1 MRYLLFFF
9 TLVILFSCG
18 ELAKPINTQTSNS
31 KQNSY
36 AEGFDIEY
44 FKNYKIVNVYQPWK
58 GENKNLKYILYE
70 NDKPENIEG
79 IFIKTPIKSIACL
92 SLTHLAFI
100 EKLNEVNSIKGIA
113 GCNYVSSKTIKEKIN
128 TKIIQEVG
136 QHEVFNYEILVSIAP
151 DVVMA
156 YGIDQ
161 SSTAKLNKF
170 ASLGLTTVLN
180 AEYMELHPLGMAEWI
195 KFVAAFYNKEQMADS
210 IFKHIES
217 EYLTIK
223 KTVANLKDQ
232 PTVFTG
238 MPWNG
243 AWHVP
248 GGASFQAQ
256 FLKDAGANYIWS
268 DNNEERSIVK
278 SKEIILDEALHADFW
293 LNVNAFNSLEEIIA
307 QDAVLSNFA
316 AVKNQQV
323 YNNNLKVNAAM
334 GNDYWESGVINPHII
349 LKDLIAIFH
358 PTKIEHELYY
368 YKRLEEK
375 SLPK

>member
-1 MRYLLFFF
+1 MRHLLIFFSLI
-9 TLVILFSCG
+9 TLFSCR
-18 ELAKPINTQTSNS
+18 ETKKEASTSENTSEHIRYAK
-31 KQNSY
+31 
-36 AEGFDIEY
+36 GFNIEY
-44 FKNYKIVNVYQPWK
+44 HENYKIVKVLQPWK
-58 GENKNLKYILYE
+58 GENKSINYVLYDNE
-70 NDKPENIEG
+70 KPENIEG
-79 IFIKTPIKSIACL
+79 IFIKTPIKSIVCL

-113 GCNYVSSKTIKEKIN
+113 GCNYVSSEAIKEKIN
-128 TKIIQEVG
+128 ANIIQEVG
-136 QHEVFNYEILVSIAP
+136 QHEVFNYEILVNIAP
-151 DVVMA
+151 DIVMA

-195 KFVAAFYNKEQMADS
+195 KFAAAFYNKEQLADS
-210 IFKHIES
+210 IFKHIET
-217 EYLTIK
+217 EYLSVK
-223 KTVANLKDQ
+223 KTVADSKEQ

-268 DNNEERSIVK
+268 DNDEERSIVK
-278 SKEIILDEALHADFW
+278 SKEIIIDEALDADFW
-293 LNVNAFNSLEEIIA
+293 LNVNAFNSLAEIIA
-307 QDAVLSNFA
+307 QDAVLANFA

-334 GNDYWESGVINPHII
+334 GNDYWESGVVNPHII

-358 PTKIEHELYY
+358 PTKIEHQLYY
-368 YKRLEEK
+368 YKRLEN
-375 SLPK
+375 

>member
-1 MRYLLFFF
+1 MRHLLIFFSLI
-9 TLVILFSCG
+9 TLFSCR
-18 ELAKPINTQTSNS
+18 ETKKEASTSENTSEHIRYAK
-31 KQNSY
+31 
-36 AEGFDIEY
+36 GFNIEY
-44 FKNYKIVNVYQPWK
+44 HENYKIVKVLQPWK
-58 GENKNLKYILYE
+58 GENKSINYVLYDNE
-70 NDKPENIEG
+70 KPENIEG
-79 IFIKTPIKSIACL
+79 IFIKTPIKSIVCL

-113 GCNYVSSKTIKEKIN
+113 GCNYVSSEVIKEKISTN
-128 TKIIQEVG
+128 VIQEVG
-136 QHEVFNYEILVSIAP
+136 QHEVFNYEILVNIAP
-151 DVVMA
+151 DIVMA

-195 KFVAAFYNKEQMADS
+195 KFVAAFYNKEQLADS
-210 IFKHIES
+210 IFKHIEA
-217 EYLTIK
+217 EYLNVK
-223 KTVANLKDQ
+223 KTVADLKEQ

-268 DNNEERSIVK
+268 DNDEERSIVK
-278 SKEIILDEALHADFW
+278 SKEIIIDEALNADFW
-293 LNVNAFNSLEEIIA
+293 LNVNAFNSIEEIVA
-307 QDAVLSNFA
+307 QDAVLANFA

-334 GNDYWESGVINPHII
+334 GNDYWESGVVNPHII

-358 PTKIEHELYY
+358 PTKIDHQLYY
-368 YKRLEEK
+368 YKRLEKK
-375 SLPK
+375 SSSN

>member
-1 MRYLLFFF
+1 MPRLLIFF
-9 TLVILFSCG
+9 TLIILFSC
-18 ELAKPINTQTSNS
+18 EEINESATEPPTPSAQI
-31 KQNSY
+31 SY
-36 AEGFDIEY
+36 AKGFHIAY
-44 FKNYKIVNVYQPWK
+44 FKDYKIVNVHQPWK
-58 GENKNLKYILYE
+58 GQNKALKYVLYKNE
-70 NDKPENIEG
+70 KPRNVEG
-79 IFIKTPIKSIACL
+79 IFIKTPIKSIVCL

-113 GCNYVSSKTIKEKIN
+113 GCNYVSSEIIKEKISAN
-128 TKIIQEVG
+128 IIQEVG
-136 QHEVFNYEILVSIAP
+136 QHEVFNYEILVNIAP
-151 DVVMA
+151 DIVMA

-195 KFVAAFYNKEQMADS
+195 KFVAAFYNKEQLADS
-210 IFKHIES
+210 IFKHIET
-217 EYLTIK
+217 EYLSVK
-223 KTVANLKDQ
+223 KTVTDIKEQ

-278 SKEIILDEALHADFW
+278 SKEIIIDEALDADFW

-307 QDAVLSNFA
+307 QDAVLANFA

-334 GNDYWESGVINPHII
+334 GNDYWESGVVNPHII
-349 LKDLIAIFH
+349 LKDLITIFH
-358 PTKIEHELYY
+358 PTKIEHQLYY
-368 YKRLEEK
+368 YKRLEKK
-375 SLPK
+375 SSSN

>member
-1 MRYLLFFF
+1 MQRLLTFF
-9 TLVILFSCG
+9 TLLILFSCG
-18 ELAKPINTQTSNS
+18 EVKKPTTNSTTSS
-31 KQNSY
+31 EQISY
-36 AEGFDIEY
+36 AKGFHIDY
-44 FKNYKIVNVYQPWK
+44 FKDYKIVNVHQPWK
-58 GENKNLKYILYE
+58 GENKSLNYVLYE
-70 NDKPENIEG
+70 HEKPENVEG
-79 IFIKTPIKSIACL
+79 IFIKTPIKSIVCL
-92 SLTHLAFI
+92 SLTHLAFL

-113 GCNYVSSKTIKEKIN
+113 GCNYVNSKVIKEKIN
-128 TKIIQEVG
+128 ANIIQEVG
-136 QHEVFNYEILVSIAP
+136 QHEVFNYEILVNIAP
-151 DVVMA
+151 DIVMA

-170 ASLGLTTVLN
+170 TSLGLTTVLN

-195 KFVAAFYNKEQMADS
+195 KFVAAFYNKEQLADS
-210 IFKHIES
+210 IFKHIEA
-217 EYLTIK
+217 EYLKVK
-223 KTVANLKDQ
+223 KTVADVKKQ

-268 DNNEERSIVK
+268 DNDEERSIVK
-278 SKEIILDEALHADFW
+278 SKEIIIDEALDADFW
-293 LNVNAFNSLEEIIA
+293 LNVNAFNSIEEIVA

-334 GNDYWESGVINPHII
+334 GNDYWESGVVNPHIV

-358 PTKIEHELYY
+358 PTKIEHQLYY
-368 YKRLEEK
+368 YKRLEKK
-375 SLPK
+375 SSSN

>member
-1 MRYLLFFF
+1 MRHLLIFFSLI
-9 TLVILFSCG
+9 TLFSCG
-18 ELAKPINTQTSNS
+18 EIKKEASTSENTSEHIRYAK
-31 KQNSY
+31 
-36 AEGFDIEY
+36 GFNIEY
-44 FKNYKIVNVYQPWK
+44 HENYKIVKVLQPWK
-58 GENKNLKYILYE
+58 GENKTINYVLYE
-70 NDKPENIEG
+70 NEKPENIEG
-79 IFIKTPIKSIACL
+79 IFIKTPIKSIVCL

-113 GCNYVSSKTIKEKIN
+113 GCNYVSSEAIKEKIN
-128 TKIIQEVG
+128 ANIIQEVG
-136 QHEVFNYEILVSIAP
+136 QHEVFNYEILVNIAP
-151 DVVMA
+151 DIVMA

-195 KFVAAFYNKEQMADS
+195 KFAAAFYNKEQLADS
-210 IFKHIES
+210 IFKHIET
-217 EYLTIK
+217 EYLSVK
-223 KTVANLKDQ
+223 KTVADSKEQ

-268 DNNEERSIVK
+268 DNDEERSIVK
-278 SKEIILDEALHADFW
+278 SKEIIIDEALDADFW

-307 QDAVLSNFA
+307 QDAVLANFA

-323 YNNNLKVNAAM
+323 YNNNLKVNAAI
-334 GNDYWESGVINPHII
+334 GNDYWESGVVNPHII
-349 LKDLIAIFH
+349 LKDLITIFH
-358 PTKIEHELYY
+358 PTKIEHQLYY
-368 YKRLEEK
+368 YKKLEKK
-375 SLPK
+375 SSTN